1 MFQPSL
7 ENTTCLIRLQLE
19 IEGRGRK
26 DKGAVFNCGKR
37 KVVRVGPQ
45 TCITPIKAMLA
56 TSLHPIENGTP
67 PTSVSL
73 AYFFSSLER
82 LPSPQYLTV

>member
-1 MFQPSL
+1 M
-7 ENTTCLIRLQLE
+7 RLQLE

-37 KVVRVGPQ
+37 KVVSVGLQ
-45 TCITPIKAMLA
+45 TCTILIKAMLA

-67 PTSVSL
+67 PTSVYL
-73 AYFFSSLER
+73 AYFFSSSER